1 MNIIE
6 RQTELGKSL
15 YEINVNALKEFA
27 ALQRE
32 NIEQYLETNRAFGEK
47 LPAVKDVSG
56 FVELQREYGASLWSN
71 VKHSFEN
78 QNELFRTAIEETREA
93 LKQAFSTQTGKE
105 KPVTKAAPKAKAK
118 PKAKTK
124 AKAKTTAKTIEA
136 TPASV

>member
-15 YEINVNALKEFA
+15 YDINVNALKEFA

-93 LKQAFSTQTGKE
+93 LKQALSTQTGKE
-105 KPVTKAAPKAKAK
+105 KPVTKAAPKAKAR

>member
-15 YEINVNALKEFA
+15 YDINVNALKEFA

-93 LKQAFSTQTGKE
+93 PNQAFSTQPGKE
-105 KPVTKAAPKAKAK
+105 KPVTKAAPKAKAR

>member
-6 RQTELGKSL
+6 RQRELGKSL
-15 YEINVNALKEFA
+15 YDINVNALKEFA

-105 KPVTKAAPKAKAK
+105 KPVTKAAPKAKAR

>member
-15 YEINVNALKEFA
+15 YDINVNALKEFA

-93 LKQAFSTQTGKE
+93 HKQAFSTKTGKE
-105 KPVTKAAPKAKAK
+105 KPVTKAAPKAKAR

>member
-1 MNIIE
+1 M
-6 RQTELGKSL
+6 
-15 YEINVNALKEFA
+15 
-27 ALQRE
+27 
-32 NIEQYLETNRAFGEK
+32 ETNPAFGEK

-105 KPVTKAAPKAKAK
+105 KPVTKAAPKAKAR